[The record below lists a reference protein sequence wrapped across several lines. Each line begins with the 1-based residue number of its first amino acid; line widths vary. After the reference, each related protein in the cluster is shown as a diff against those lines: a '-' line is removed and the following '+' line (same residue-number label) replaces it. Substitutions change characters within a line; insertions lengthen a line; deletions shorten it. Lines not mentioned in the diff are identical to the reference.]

1 MQAKY
6 FSLIQHVKNPQ
17 VIENPTVSE
26 LLHAIKTGQPLL
38 DQYPFIG
45 TVKKIRTLLHENGQQ
60 KDEKIK
66 ALKLSLPKL
75 FPHVIIEKGGRIGES
90 SGTFS
95 GFVHFDIDAIKLEDI
110 QIVAEALKTLNPYC
124 FFKSPSNLGYKV
136 FFQTDLEGSTKGQD
150 KDFKGIWQAI
160 GNQINDALSKISNA
174 YKIDDSQKAITS
186 GLFMSFDPDL
196 WVNPNTSIIKI
207 DELDLSISEER
218 ETKVSSK
225 VQQKSQSS
233 KIIGKSINWTGKY
246 PEREEILKH
255 LEWMNTSK
263 QETAIDAII
272 DYFKTNRGEGKRYH
286 QFFRMASVLC
296 TLGRSNEIQEW
307 SIEKFRDVLILLDYD
322 GSRKEKDQIEGS
334 LDSIKKYGYFENQV
348 QLKEDAY
355 TQHLKSF
362 VQPQKILKA
371 RSFVSE
377 CHSEILNEISSNI
390 TLALDS
396 PTGSGKTSWIFK
408 NLINDFQGRILFA
421 LPLRSLLSELQSKYH
436 GDERIQFLSD
446 GQKLDPTK
454 KLVCCTYEKLLSY
467 QKGLQASDLLVI
479 DEAHLLGQSFRSNT
493 FRQLVNL
500 INQNTFKSILLS
512 ATMQAL
518 LSALSSHLDVRYI
531 KIETET
537 PQQKISIKI
546 TDTKDLISF
555 GIDYISNILQQNPNE
570 RILVFKNDKSM
581 LFELQTQ
588 LKDRGI
594 DALLVTRDTTRIDKD
609 VQSLWEGKVPKAQ
622 IILSTQVS
630 EIGVSLPFIQRTI
643 IIGKQYSSEQIVQT
657 ANRTRSPNT
666 VVEWILQ
673 KERKQQ
679 QACFTECFSSEYQG
693 EYKEDAKEWVNIEKR
708 RFKLLFPK
716 GNLKQTSIEQD
727 YIKALDNTINGGDES
742 HRFKGICQVV
752 RDEAGKCSLDLNIQ
766 GWAQNLCSIE
776 RQNEAKLEYVI
787 QKLKTLWHIETEVS
801 HCKSTNQRQTKR
813 KIDVDVWQLLRACI
827 TFSENLLSEVD
838 EVLQRNNINPFI
850 IMETLRQIEARAEK
864 LNAYHLS
871 LGDYLFVS
879 DVDFNRIMDW
889 ALINYN
895 PAELHPIEQALA
907 QTIKDQGL
915 VGKVIYQDQIVQ
927 LIDNL
932 IVPSEAQ
939 HLHEVVKSFTQN
951 GKSRW
956 FRKLIRGQKT
966 RKLNPSVGKKERALL
981 IEGIA
986 WENLKID
993 HQSNW
998 GIYPYDELSS

>member
-1 MQAKY
+1 MNIMQAKNL
-6 FSLIQHVKNPQ
+6 SLITKVNVPVVVETPSIWEILN
-17 VIENPTVSE
+17 VIR
-26 LLHAIKTGQPLL
+26 TGEPLL

-45 TVKKIRTLLHENGQQ
+45 TVKKIRTLLNENGQQ

-90 SGTFS
+90 SGVFS
-95 GFVHFDIDAIKLEDI
+95 GFVHFDIDAIKPEDI
-110 QIVAEALKTLNPYC
+110 KIVAETLQSLNPYC
-124 FFKSPSNLGYKV
+124 LFKSPSNLGYKV

-150 KDFKGIWQAI
+150 KVFKGIWQAI
-160 GNQINDALSKISNA
+160 GNQVNDALSKVSNA

-186 GLFMSFDPDL
+186 GLFMSFDPDI
-196 WVNPNTSIIKI
+196 WVNPNPSIIKI
-207 DELDLSISEER
+207 DELDLSEEK
-218 ETKVSSK
+218 EAKVSSK
-225 VQQKSQSS
+225 VQQKAQS
-233 KIIGKSINWTGKY
+233 KIIGKSINWVGKY

-286 QFFRMASVLC
+286 QFFRMASILC

-307 SIEKFRDVLILLDYD
+307 STETFRDVLILLDYD

-334 LDSIKKYGYFENQV
+334 LDSLKKYGYFESQV
-348 QLKEDAY
+348 QVKKDAY

-371 RSFVSE
+371 KSFVSE
-377 CHSEILNEISSNI
+377 CHSELLNEISSNI
-390 TLALDS
+390 RLAVDS
-396 PTGSGKTSWIFK
+396 PTGSGKTAWIFK
-408 NLINDFQGRILFA
+408 KLINDFQGRILFA
-421 LPLRSLLSELQSKYH
+421 LPLRSLLSELQSKYR
-436 GDERIQFLSD
+436 GDERVQFLSD
-446 GQKLDPTK
+446 GQKIDPTK
-454 KLVCCTYEKLLSY
+454 KLICCTYEKLLSY
-467 QKGLQASDLLVI
+467 QKDLQTSDLLVI

-500 INQNTFKSILLS
+500 ASKKTSKFILLS
-512 ATMQAL
+512 ATMQSF
-518 LSALSSHLDVRYI
+518 LSALKPHLDIRYV

-546 TDTKDLISF
+546 TDAKDIISF
-555 GIDYISNILQQNPNE
+555 GIDYVSNILEQNPDE
-570 RILVFKNDKSM
+570 KILVFKNDKSM

-588 LKDRGI
+588 LKAKGI
-594 DALLVTRDTTRIDKD
+594 DALLVTRDTTRTDEE
-609 VQSLWEGKVPKAQ
+609 VQLLWEGKVPKAQ

-643 IIGKQYSSEQIVQT
+643 ILGKQYSSEQIVQT

-666 VVEWILQ
+666 IVEWILQ

-679 QACFTECFSSEYQG
+679 QACFTECFSSEYQN
-693 EYKEDAKEWVNIEKR
+693 EYKEDAEEWVNIEKR

-716 GNLKQTSIEQD
+716 GSLKQASMEQD

-752 RDEAGKCSLDLNIQ
+752 RNEVGTYTLDLNVQ
-766 GWAQNLCSIE
+766 GWVQNLCSIE

-787 QKLKTLWHIETEVS
+787 QKLKTLWNIETEVS
-801 HCKSTNQRQTKR
+801 HSKSMVKKQTKR

-827 TFSENLLSEVD
+827 SYSENLLSDVE
-838 EVLQRNNINPFI
+838 EVLQKNNVNPFVI
-850 IMETLRQIEARAEK
+850 IETLKQVETRAEK
-864 LNAYHLS
+864 LNTYNLS
-871 LGDYLFVS
+871 WIDYLFVS
-879 DVDFNRIMDW
+879 DLDFNRVMDW

-907 QTIKDQGL
+907 QAVKDQGL
-915 VGKVIYQDQIVQ
+915 VGKIVCQDQIVQ

-932 IVPSEAQ
+932 VIPSEAK
-939 HLHEVVKSFTQN
+939 HLHEVVKSFTPN

-956 FRKLIRGQKT
+956 FRKLIQGQKT

-986 WENLKID
+986 WENLKVY

-998 GIYPYDELSS
+998 EIHPYYEQSS